1 MASVHM
7 SISTGTKNIT
17 IINDCRI
24 LDECDLF
31 MWYINSG
38 KYGRKGFTK
47 ENVDAVIRKHE
58 CEVGEN
64 DNAVKGNRR

>member
-1 MASVHM
+1 M

-31 MWYINSG
+31 MWYIISG

-47 ENVDAVIRKHE
+47 EKVDAVIRKHE
-58 CEVGEN
+58 CEVEKNGN
-64 DNAVKGNRR
+64 VVKGNRK

>member
-1 MASVHM
+1 M

-31 MWYINSG
+31 MWYIISG

>member
-1 MASVHM
+1 M

-31 MWYINSG
+31 MWYIISG

-64 DNAVKGNRR
+64 DNAVKGNGR